1 MNESH
6 RQIERLARLSYG
18 RLIAILLARL
28 GSPHRAE
35 EMLAESL
42 LAALETWPERGV
54 PDNPEGWLLRTA
66 RHRAIDAWRR
76 EATARAGEQ
85 EITGMIDER
94 AAQTGQDATDPRL
107 NLMFVCAHPAIDAR
121 IRAPLMLQLVLG
133 LDARRIASVF
143 LIAPGTLGQRLT
155 RAKAKIET
163 SGIGFDLPD
172 ETERPERVADV
183 LDAIYA
189 AYAVGYN
196 GTPAGD
202 RKAADLIE
210 EAIWLV
216 SLICAELPRE
226 AEAHGLFAT
235 MLFAE
240 ARRPARVDPENGALV
255 PLDRQDVSKWNA
267 RLIDDAER
275 ALVNASRH
283 ASLGRYQLEAAIQA
297 VHAARRRTGETDWD
311 ELERLYRG
319 LVVIAPTIGA
329 RTGHAAVLIE
339 NAGPAKAL
347 QALDAIPGGLR
358 QSYQPWWATRAHA
371 LGAMGRNADAIEA
384 FARAIGLSDNEAARR
399 YLKNQADKLRSG

>member
-1 MNESH
+1 MSEAR
-6 RQIERLARLSYG
+6 RQIERVARLSYG
-18 RLIAILLARL
+18 RLVAILSARL

-54 PDNPEGWLLRTA
+54 PDNPEGWLLKTA
-66 RHRAIDAWRR
+66 RRKAIDAWRR
-76 EATARAGEQ
+76 EATAHAGQQ
-85 EITGMIDER
+85 EIIAMIEER
-94 AAQTGQDATDPRL
+94 TAQVGDGAADPRL
-107 NLMFVCAHPAIDAR
+107 NLMFVCAHPAIDAA

-133 LDARRIASVF
+133 LDARRMASVF
-143 LIAPGTLGQRLT
+143 LVAPGTLGQRLT

-163 SGIGFDLPD
+163 SAIGFELPD
-172 ETERPERVADV
+172 EADRPARVADV

-196 GTPAGD
+196 GMPAGD
-202 RKAADLIE
+202 RKAADLTQ

-216 SLICAELPRE
+216 SLICAELPGE

-240 ARRPARVDPENGALV
+240 ARRPARLDPQTGALV
-255 PLDRQDVSKWNA
+255 PLGRQDPANWNA
-267 RLIDDAER
+267 RLLDDAER
-275 ALVNASRH
+275 ALANAARH

-297 VHAARRRTGETDWD
+297 VHAARRRTAETDWD

-319 LVVIAPTIGA
+319 LVAIAPTIGA

-339 NAGPAKAL
+339 AAGPET
-347 QALDAIPGGLR
+347 ALDALDAMPEVQR
-358 QSYQPWWATRAHA
+358 RSYQPWWATRAHA
-371 LGAMGRNADAIEA
+371 LARLGHKADAHEA
-384 FARAIGLSDNEAARR
+384 FARAIGLSDDEAARR
-399 YLKNQADKLRSG
+399 YLWTQADMLRPR